1 MKKKFLLIGLLIVM
15 FTLTG
20 CGSKKLLT
28 TDNFKTIS
36 SNNNFK
42 IYDVL
47 EQYSEYD
54 FINEATVAANDD
66 KWQVEFYVLED
77 SENAKDMF
85 NNNKSIFETYKGK
98 NSLESSTALGN
109 YENYSLTS
117 SGYYMYICRVD
128 NTLVYAS
135 VKDSYK
141 DEVKEFI
148 EKLGY

>member
-1 MKKKFLLIGLLIVM
+1 M
-15 FTLTG
+15 
-20 CGSKKLLT
+20 
-28 TDNFKTIS
+28 
-36 SNNNFK
+36 
-42 IYDVL
+42 L

-54 FINEATVAANDD
+54 FINEATVAASDD
-66 KWQVEFYVLED
+66 KWQVDFYVLDD
-77 SENAKDMF
+77 STQAKDMF
-85 NNNKSIFETYKGK
+85 NNNKSIFESYKGK

-135 VKDSYK
+135 VIDSYK